1 MQKKAQAEADRV
13 LGSSSLPEFSD
24 LDSLPYIKSV
34 VREALRWRIA
44 APLAIPHRLM
54 EDDVYN
60 DMFLPA
66 GAVVVGN
73 SWSVILSILLKPMLK
88 CGVDRSMMMNPDTWS
103 EPTKFSPERFLT
115 REGQIDPKVRNP
127 EDAAFGFGR

>member
-1 MQKKAQAEADRV
+1 VPKRSYSTQTISVINSAILGLLLNPEVQKKAQAEADRV
-13 LGSSSLPEFSD
+13 LGSSGLPEFSD

-34 VREALRWRIA
+34 VREALRWRVA

-60 DMFLPA
+60 DMFMPA

-73 SWSVILSILLKPMLK
+73 SWSVIYLFYSSPCSIM
-88 CGVDRSMMMNPDTWS
+88 GST
-103 EPTKFSPERFLT
+103 
-115 REGQIDPKVRNP
+115 
-127 EDAAFGFGR
+127 GR